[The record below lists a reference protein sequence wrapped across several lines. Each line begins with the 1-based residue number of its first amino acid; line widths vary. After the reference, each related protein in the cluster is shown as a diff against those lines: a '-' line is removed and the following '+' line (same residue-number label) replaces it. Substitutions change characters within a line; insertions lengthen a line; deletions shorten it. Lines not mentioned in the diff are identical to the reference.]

1 MKEQVLVNELALVK
15 EQLRVKQ
22 QVLVKQVLVKESAL
36 VKHFPRYETRNG
48 SSCREQA
55 LVHDLRF

>member
-15 EQLRVKQ
+15 EQLRVTQ

-36 VKHFPRYETRNG
+36 VKHFSRYETRSG
-48 SSCREQA
+48 SSCTEQA